1 MSPFLAFIS
10 GIGGYE
16 LLGILAI
23 VLLLFGPR
31 KLPELARGLGKS
43 IKEFKKAAQEVQ
55 DDFQDAMDA
64 TDTKE
69 PAKTNSQREKAPVAA
84 QKKQASAS
92 SD

>member
-1 MSPFLAFIS
+1 MSFPLLAFIS

-55 DDFQDAMDA
+55 DDFQEAMDA
-64 TDTKE
+64 TETNKE
-69 PAKTNSQREKAPVAA
+69 ASKPVTREKA
-84 QKKQASAS
+84 ASAPKKAVS
-92 SD
+92 AND